1 MNRVFF
7 CLRDHHDWPLVGLA
21 ALICLL
27 AAFVT
32 LVALNRARISTG
44 SHRLRWIAAT
54 GAVGGFGIFATHF
67 IAMLAYHAGV
77 PMTFDLKLTLLS
89 LVCAM
94 GLTAAGA
101 EIGTSRAFPFASAA
115 GGAVI
120 GAGIGVM
127 HYLGMMAV
135 DVPGTIHWAWDLV
148 LTSVLAGI
156 VFGAAA
162 MTVFERGGRWS
173 LPAAA
178 GLLLLAIV
186 SHHFTA
192 MGAVTVVADPL
203 HRTTGIHISP
213 ASMSVILAIAS
224 IAALGL
230 CAAAERW
237 STRMDAIKANG
248 DRRFRVL
255 LDNVTDYAIILLD
268 ADGIVTDWSGGAA
281 RIKGYEAPEMV
292 GLRLTDPSV
301 LGESEARRHAEWL
314 EAARTTGHFEGEF
327 HGRRKSGA
335 AFWGHVVVNP
345 VHDAEGGLMG
355 FAYVMRDVTA
365 QKADKERMIEMSR
378 NLDAALS
385 HMSQGLCLFDRNGKL
400 ILANSRFSE
409 VYGLGDGVAVPGISF
424 QDLMIAVMM
433 RKTGAPPASDQIEAY
448 AARHRALIAQ
458 PGGGTM
464 ISEYFTNRVMA
475 ITHRPMPDGGWV
487 STFDD
492 ITEQRQTEQRIA
504 HMARHDGLTGLPNRI
519 YFNEY
524 LDQELA
530 WASRHGEEVA
540 VVVVDLDGF
549 KDLNDQRG
557 HEAGDTVLKVLA
569 ERMAELTSGDGRFVA
584 RLGGDEFAAIKRFE
598 NNEDI
603 SDCVRKLHDCICMPI
618 EIDGGEVGLSASL
631 GVALFPRD
639 GSLRETLLNNADLA
653 LYRAKAG
660 GQMSAD
666 KVCFYEAGMD
676 EAARERRAL
685 AKDLVRALESHEF
698 RVFYQVQKSVKS
710 GGITGYEALIRW
722 KHPVRGYVSPADF
735 IAVAEESGAIVEIG
749 AWVLKTAVREA
760 ARWNNGARIAVNLSP
775 VQLKDV
781 NLIDTVRE
789 VLAETGLSPSRLELE
804 ITESTIIEDRLTALH
819 ILRQIKSLG
828 VTIAID
834 DFGTGYA
841 SLDTLN
847 AFPFDKIKIDRAFL
861 MEADR
866 TPQARAIVRAILALG
881 KSLEIPVLAEGVET
895 EAQLALLR
903 EEGCEEAQGY
913 LLGRPAEEIAAEVRK
928 AS

>member
-1 MNRVFF
+1 MNRVFL

-27 AAFVT
+27 ASGVT
-32 LVALNRARISTG
+32 VVTLNRARIFTG
-44 SHRLRWIAAT
+44 FHRLRWIAAA

-77 PMTFDLKLTLLS
+77 PMTFDLTLTLVS

-101 EIGTSRAFPFASAA
+101 DIATSRTFPFAAPA

-135 DVPGTIHWAWDLV
+135 DVPGEIRWAWDLV
-148 LTSVLAGI
+148 TFSVAAGI

-162 MTVFERGGRWS
+162 MIVLVRGGRWS
-173 LPAAA
+173 LPTAA

-192 MGAVTVVADPL
+192 MGAVSVIANPL
-203 HRTTGIHISP
+203 HRTTGLHISP

-230 CAAAERW
+230 CALAERW
-237 STRMDAIKANG
+237 SSRLDAVKANG
-248 DRRFRVL
+248 DHRFRVL
-255 LDNVTDYAIILLD
+255 LNKVTDYAIILLD
-268 ADGIVTDWSGGAA
+268 SDGVVTDWSGGAA
-281 RIKGYEAPEMV
+281 RIKGYSPAEV
-292 GLRLTDPSV
+292 IGRRLTDPA
-301 LGESEARRHAEWL
+301 LMGEIEARRHAEWL
-314 EAARTTGHFEGEF
+314 EAARAQGHFETEF
-327 HGRRKSGA
+327 QGRRKDCS
-335 AFWGHVVVNP
+335 AFWGHAVVTL
-345 VHDAEGGLMG
+345 VHDAEGGLTG
-355 FAYVMRDVTA
+355 FAYVLRDITA
-365 QKADKERMIEMSR
+365 QKTDKERMIEMSR

-409 VYGLGDGVAVPGISF
+409 IYGLEAGVSVAGISF
-424 QDLMIAVMM
+424 HDLMIAVMM
-433 RKTGAPPASDQIEAY
+433 RKTGIRPPEDVIDAY
-448 AARHRALIAQ
+448 SARHRALLTQ
-458 PGGGTM
+458 VGGGTL
-464 ISEYFTNRVMA
+464 ISEYFAGRAMA

-492 ITEQRQTEQRIA
+492 ITEQRRTEQRIA
-504 HMARHDGLTGLPNRI
+504 HMARHDGLTGLPNRVH
-519 YFNEY
+519 FNEY

-530 WASRHGEEVA
+530 WAARHGEEVA
-540 VVVVDLDGF
+540 VVVLDLDGF

-557 HEAGDTVLKVLA
+557 HETGDRVLKILS

-584 RLGGDEFAAIKRFE
+584 RLGGDEFAAVKRFDGD
-598 NNEDI
+598 EDI
-603 SDCVRKLHDCICMPI
+603 DDCVRQLYDCICAPI
-618 EIDGGEVGLSASL
+618 EIDGAEVKVDASL
-631 GVALFPRD
+631 GVAIFPRD
-639 GSLRETLLNNADLA
+639 GALREPLLNNADLA
-653 LYRAKAG
+653 LYRAKAS
-660 GQMSAD
+660 GQISAD

-685 AKDLVRALESHEF
+685 AKDLAHAMENHEF
-698 RVFYQVQKSVKS
+698 RVFYQVQTSVKT
-710 GGITGYEALIRW
+710 GRITGYEALIRW
-722 KHPVRGYVSPADF
+722 KHPLRGFVSPAEF
-735 IAVAEESGAIVEIG
+735 IGVAEESGAIVEIG

-760 ARWNNGARIAVNLSP
+760 ARWTNSARIAVNLSP

-789 VLAETGLSPSRLELE
+789 ILAETGLSPSRLELE

-819 ILRQIKSLG
+819 ILRQIKALG

-847 AFPFDKIKIDRAFL
+847 AFPFDKIKIDRTFL

-913 LLGRPAEEIAAEVRK
+913 LLGRPAEEITQEVRK